1 MKAYKTLNKLFYGPP
16 EVYRKTYEA
25 RFSSPTAIHL
35 DFSVAGSPAFFVQNN
50 AIIQQVYHILRL
62 DKEICQLKQQLPPIA
77 LSQYTRR
84 CLIDEVVLTNQIEGI
99 RSSRKEIGAV
109 LDELGT
115 QSAQRGKKK
124 RFDGIV
130 KKYAMLQ
137 NQEALFLEACQDVRS
152 LYDELVLDEVVAED
166 PKHRPDGKWFR
177 KDLTEI
183 KNGVGR
189 VIHRGLYPEEAIIA
203 SMEKAL
209 AFLRD
214 ASVEGLYRICLF
226 HYLLEYI
233 HPFYDGNGRLG
244 RFIVSEYLA
253 RTMDLLLGYRL
264 SRTIKENLSQYY
276 KAFEICNHTR
286 NLGDLTPFL
295 HMMLGMIAQSEEDLQ
310 ESLSDKVALLYRYKE
325 RIPALPRAKEKDM
338 AALYF
343 LLIQAGLFGEAG
355 TSTREIQAYLS
366 AGYGKVKGLLAKIP
380 EDLLLCQKIGR
391 EKFYALQVDR
401 LEAPEYGPYGV
412 DRLTSNGSGPSID
425 GKPAEPL
432 LPEPD
437 TGKR

>member
-137 NQEALFLEACQDVRS
+137 NQEALFLKTCQDVRS
-152 LYDELVLDEVVAED
+152 LYD
-166 PKHRPDGKWFR
+166 
-177 KDLTEI
+177 
-183 KNGVGR
+183 
-189 VIHRGLYPEEAIIA
+189 
-203 SMEKAL
+203 
-209 AFLRD
+209 
-214 ASVEGLYRICLF
+214 
-226 HYLLEYI
+226 
-233 HPFYDGNGRLG
+233 
-244 RFIVSEYLA
+244 
-253 RTMDLLLGYRL
+253 
-264 SRTIKENLSQYY
+264 
-276 KAFEICNHTR
+276 
-286 NLGDLTPFL
+286 
-295 HMMLGMIAQSEEDLQ
+295 
-310 ESLSDKVALLYRYKE
+310 
-325 RIPALPRAKEKDM
+325 
-338 AALYF
+338 
-343 LLIQAGLFGEAG
+343 
-355 TSTREIQAYLS
+355 
-366 AGYGKVKGLLAKIP
+366 
-380 EDLLLCQKIGR
+380 
-391 EKFYALQVDR
+391 
-401 LEAPEYGPYGV
+401 
-412 DRLTSNGSGPSID
+412 
-425 GKPAEPL
+425 
-432 LPEPD
+432 
-437 TGKR
+437 